1 MKFEKDVIKRMIH
14 SIDPED
20 VNVDK
25 KAGLLEDLDII
36 NDEHKRLMESCAVLM
51 NISSNPL
58 LSIVYIHLDLFGIY
72 VDLYRLISAFK
83 YYFRKQ
89 NILNKKILAPFNESE
104 SIELL
109 LYKVV
114 DAMLHVKKTTPI
126 TKVPYSSYKNAYAIL
141 DNFKKHGHYLPNLSE
156 SNDEHTIGNI
166 ILYLRYVSK
175 TINKIYKSAVLPT
188 MQKFP
193 IKED

>member
-1 MKFEKDVIKRMIH
+1 MNFEEQIVKKLVSFINIKNIRKKDRLIEYYLTMGIQNRRLVEKCIKLSCFDGNTFSDIFFIH
-14 SIDPED
+14 F
-20 VNVDK
+20 
-25 KAGLLEDLDII
+25 DLIGD
-36 NDEHKRLMESCAVLM
+36 R
-51 NISSNPL
+51 
-58 LSIVYIHLDLFGIY
+58 
-72 VDLYRLISAFK
+72 VDLYYLISAFK

-89 NILNKKILAPFNESE
+89 NILNQKILTPFNSSE
-104 SIELL
+104 SIESL

-126 TKVPYSSYKNAYAIL
+126 TKVPYSAYKNAYAIL
-141 DNFKKHGHYLPNLSE
+141 DNFKKHGHYLPNLSK
-156 SNDEHTIGNI
+156 SNDEHTIENI

-175 TINKIYKSAVLPT
+175 TISKIYKSAVLPT

>member
-1 MKFEKDVIKRMIH
+1 MTLEQNIVKELINLMRMENGIK
-14 SIDPED
+14 IDR
-20 VNVDK
+20 
-25 KAGLLEDLDII
+25 LLEYLETLIVQ
-36 NDEHKRLMESCAVLM
+36 HKRLFEKCDLLM
-51 NISSNPL
+51 NFDEKPL
-58 LSIVYIHLDLFGIY
+58 LSIVYVHMDLFETD

-89 NILNKKILAPFNESE
+89 NILNQKILTPFNASE
-104 SIELL
+104 SIEPL

-114 DAMLHVKKTTPI
+114 DAMLHVKKITPI
-126 TKVPYSSYKNAYAIL
+126 TKVPYLSYKNAYKIL
-141 DNFKKHGHYLPNLSE
+141 DDFKKHGHYLPNLSK
-156 SNDEHTIGNI
+156 SNDEHTIENI

-175 TINKIYKSAVLPT
+175 TIFKIYKSAVLPT